1 MLRLVSTIVVLVLWS
16 TLLSASASTLNGG
29 RNGQRAAPPVLE
41 LNSSRQAIRLGGYWA
56 MLQDPSAALTFKEIL
71 SLPRAGAFVP
81 LAANS
86 LSLGYTESAV
96 WLHFRVRNAAPAVID
111 WLLEV
116 DYPLLD
122 RIDVYSRHE
131 HHDGWHLT
139 TIGDRLPFSQRP
151 LPHRS
156 FLLPLL
162 LPYRVAVQ
170 MVSAMGLVNGWFQ
183 SCKAERVYR
192 PDVQRRDV
200 YCREEIDSP

>member
-1 MLRLVSTIVVLVLWS
+1 M
-16 TLLSASASTLNGG
+16 LSASASTLNGG

-156 FLLPLL
+156 FLLPLE
-162 LPYRVAVQ
+162 V
-170 MVSAMGLVNGWFQ
+170 
-183 SCKAERVYR
+183 
-192 PDVQRRDV
+192 
-200 YCREEIDSP
+200 REEGVTEYYLRVVTESSLQFGVSIQPAACRLPPTSSADRSGSASCLG